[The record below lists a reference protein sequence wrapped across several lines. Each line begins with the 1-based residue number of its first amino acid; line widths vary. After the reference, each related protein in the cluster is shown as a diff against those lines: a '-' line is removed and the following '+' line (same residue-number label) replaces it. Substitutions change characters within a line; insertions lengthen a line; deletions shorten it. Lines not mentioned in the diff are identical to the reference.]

1 MLQNMKKLFSDALV
15 GKKTIV
21 FILSMILLV
30 GVGSFMAYELTK
42 TSVTLV
48 IEGEE
53 RSQKTHAKTVDELM
67 LENNIV
73 VGEHDYIEPSLDS
86 KLTDNLSVEW
96 LSAQLVFFTKDGE
109 KGPAWTTANTVED
122 FLEELNLE
130 IREYDE
136 ITPSL
141 DSALVEDMQ
150 ITFESAFAV
159 TLLSDNIEKEVWTVS
174 TTVADFLARE
184 KVILGELDRVE
195 PTNEK
200 IVKANTD
207 INVIRVEKVTD
218 VVEEATNF
226 ATVTKNDNSLTSG
239 TEQEVQQGQ
248 KGKVAKHY
256 QVIYENG
263 DEVSRELLK
272 TELVSDSKDRI
283 VAVGTKQP
291 TPTVS
296 RSVAPAKSEPA
307 KSTPAKSEPA
317 KSAPST
323 VSASGEWRSFTST
336 AYTAYCNGC
345 SGITRTGINLIENPN
360 QRVVAVDPN
369 VIPLGSIVEVRYNG
383 TIMGQYKAADT
394 GGAIV
399 NNKID
404 IFMAERS
411 DALRWGRKNVQV
423 RIVK

>member
-1 MLQNMKKLFSDALV
+1 MLENMKKLFSDALM
-15 GKKTIV
+15 GKKTIM
-21 FILSMILLV
+21 FILTMTLLA

-53 RSQKTHAKTVDELM
+53 RAQKTHAKTVDELM

-86 KLTDNLSVEW
+86 NLTDNLTVEW
-96 LSAQLVFFTKDGE
+96 LSAKLVFFTNDGK

-122 FLEELNLE
+122 FIKELSLEVE
-130 IREYDE
+130 EYDE
-136 ITPSL
+136 ITPNLNSVL
-141 DSALVEDMQ
+141 IEDMQ

-159 TLLSDNIEKEVWTVS
+159 TLLSDSEEKEVWTTS
-174 TTVADFLARE
+174 TTVADFLERE

-195 PTNEK
+195 PTHEE
-200 IVKANTD
+200 IVKANTE

-239 TEQEVQQGQ
+239 TEREVQKGQ
-248 KGKVAKHY
+248 EGKVAKHY
-256 QVIYENG
+256 QVIFENG
-263 DEVSRELLK
+263 NEVSRELLK
-272 TELVSDSKDRI
+272 TESVQDSKDRI
-283 VAVGTKQP
+283 VAVGTKQA

-296 RSVAPAKSEPA
+296 RS
-307 KSTPAKSEPA
+307 
-317 KSAPST
+317 SAPKE
-323 VSASGEWRSFTST
+323 SASGEWRAFTST
-336 AYTAYCNGC
+336 AYTAYCTGC
-345 SGITRTGINLIENPN
+345 SGITSTGINLIANPN
-360 QRVVAVDPN
+360 QRVVAVDPR
-369 VIPLGSIVEVRYNG
+369 VIPLGSIIEVKYNG
-383 TIMGQYKAADT
+383 NIMGQYKAADT

-411 DALRWGRKNVQV
+411 DALRWGRQTVQV